1 MKLKW
6 PENYQERIESIVGA
20 KYDKNNYVYFL
31 GFEFNTTREAKE
43 CKAKIQLMQKQLRQV
58 KTEIGNKIKVF
69 KSRRFPRA
77 RKRDGSLYALTSAF
91 SNFSLDRQITD
102 YQYVVMNIDKL
113 LDACENRKI
122 EIEAWIA
129 EQDSDMKSNL
139 TIRMP
144 IPDDVQIFVWNRDN
158 GMCVKCG
165 SKENL
170 EFDHII
176 PLSQGGSNTARN
188 IQLLCEVCNRKKS
201 NQIGG

>member
-1 MKLKW
+1 
-6 PENYQERIESIVGA
+6 
-20 KYDKNNYVYFL
+20 
-31 GFEFNTTREAKE
+31 
-43 CKAKIQLMQKQLRQV
+43 
-58 KTEIGNKIKVF
+58 
-69 KSRRFPRA
+69 
-77 RKRDGSLYALTSAF
+77 
-91 SNFSLDRQITD
+91 
-102 YQYVVMNIDKL
+102 MNIDKL